1 MPPELN
7 LLAFARGSVMAPAGC
22 GKTQLIAETLAQH
35 TGNKPALV
43 LTHTNAG
50 ATALRARMSRAN
62 IPNSSYVIATL
73 DGFTMKLI
81 GKFPARSGQDPAIM
95 RLENPRHD
103 YPAIREAA
111 LRLLSARHLDSVLQA
126 SYAYLLVDEYQD
138 CNQPQHAIVT
148 WLAVVLRTYVLGDP
162 MQAIFNFGQN
172 RLVDWAADVTAHFPP
187 IGTLNIPWRWRQ
199 AGTEALG
206 AWLLDVRARL
216 QAGHPIDLRAA
227 PPEVEWV
234 QLVASTADGQRRGAA
249 LVRVQ
254 PGQGV
259 LIIGNSVDT
268 AGRQRL
274 TSQTA
279 GSTIVESVDLPD
291 LITFSRSFVPS
302 SAHALSDLVQFAARL
317 MTAVGAAT
325 FLPRI
330 ETIRNNRNRTAPTP
344 AEQCAVAFLNAPT
357 YGSAADLLQCF
368 SVQQGAH
375 VYRPE
380 VLRCCLAALKV
391 AATGGQTLHAAA
403 VQIRERNR
411 LLGRPLSRR
420 AVGSTLLLK
429 GLEADV
435 VVILQPEDMNAK
447 NLYVALTRGA
457 RRILVCSTTPILQR
471 PVT

>member
-1 MPPELN
+1 MPPEIN
-7 LLAFARGSVMAPAGC
+7 LLAFECGSVMAPAGC
-22 GKTQLIAETLAQH
+22 GKTQLIADTLAQH
-35 TGNKPALV
+35 TGAKPVLI

-62 IPNSSYVIATL
+62 ISSVSYVIATL
-73 DGFTMKLI
+73 DGLTMKLI
-81 GKFPARSGQDPAIM
+81 GRFPARSGHDPAIM

-103 YPAIREAA
+103 YPAIRAAA

-138 CNQPQHAIVT
+138 CNESQHAIVT
-148 WLAVVLRTYVLGDP
+148 CLGLVLRTYVLGDP

-172 RLVDWAADVTAHFPP
+172 RLVDWATGV
-187 IGTLNIPWRWRQ
+187 INIPWRWRR

-206 AWLLDVRARL
+206 EWLLDVRRRL
-216 QAGHPIDLRAA
+216 QLGQPVDLRAA
-227 PPEVEWV
+227 PQEVEWV
-234 QLVASTADGQRRGAA
+234 QLTAATADAQRRAA
-249 LVRVQ
+249 AMVRVQ
-254 PGQGV
+254 AGQGV

-279 GSTIVESVDLPD
+279 GATTVESVDLPD
-291 LITFSRSFVPS
+291 LITFARAFVPT
-302 SAHALSDLVQFAARL
+302 ADQALNDLVQFAARL
-317 MTAVGAAT
+317 MTAVGAAA
-325 FLPRI
+325 FMPRVEI
-330 ETIRNNRNRTAPTP
+330 IRNGRNRTAPTP
-344 AEQCAVAFLNAPT
+344 AEHCAVTFLNTQT
-357 YGSAADLLQCF
+357 YNSAAELLQCF
-368 SVQQGAH
+368 SKQHGAH

-380 VLRCCLAALKV
+380 VLRCCLAALRA
-391 AATGGQTLHAAA
+391 AATGTQTLHAAA

-411 LLGRPLSRR
+411 LLSRPLSRR

-435 VVILQPEDMNAK
+435 VVILQPEEMDAK

-457 RRILVCSTTPILQR
+457 ERVLVCSDNPIFQR
-471 PVT
+471 PAI